1 MTFHLNKIVPWGRSY
16 NEYVA
21 MFALSETEFSRN
33 ILGCGDGPASFNSI
47 LTKAGGKVISIDPLY
62 QFSADEIKQRI
73 QETYSEVMEQTRQN
87 QNEFVWNHISSVEE
101 LGDIRMGA
109 MQTFLADYSAGKKE
123 GRYLAMS
130 LPKLSFEVGQ
140 FDLALCSHFLFLY
153 SQQLSTEFHLNSIKE
168 MCKVA
173 NEVRIFPLLEL
184 GAVKSRHLTLVSSQ
198 LQKEGYQIDIVE
210 VDYEFQKGGNQMM
223 KVWGRVKT

>member
-1 MTFHLNKIVPWGRSY
+1 MSFHLNKVVPWGRTY
-16 NEYVA
+16 DEYVA
-21 MFALSETEFSRN
+21 MFALSETDLSGK
-33 ILGCGDGPASFNSI
+33 ILGCGDGPASFNST

-73 QETYSEVMEQTRQN
+73 QETYLEVMEQTRQN
-87 QNEFVWNHISSVEE
+87 QDEFVWNHISSVEE
-101 LGDIRMGA
+101 LGQVRMSA
-109 MQTFLADYSAGKKE
+109 MQTFLADYSVGKEE

-130 LPKLSFEVGQ
+130 LPKLSFEFGQ

-168 MCKVA
+168 MSKVA

-184 GAVKSRHLTLVSSQ
+184 GSIKSRHLTQVSSQ
-198 LQKEGYQIDIVE
+198 LQKKGYQVDMVK

-223 KVWGRVKT
+223 KVCR